1 MTIDAFLAD
10 DLRLSSFIECDC
22 LMSAIIAGYAASS
35 TSDAEFAVSYVSHIY
50 FRVASRRDT
59 SHQGHKIA
67 ALTII
72 ATGFCTGAFICV
84 TFASHIETKNA
95 LQLSVGHFLE
105 VPSAR

>member
-72 ATGFCTGAFICV
+72 ATGFLQVSVFDNAPAMAFGGRRICY
-84 TFASHIETKNA
+84 
-95 LQLSVGHFLE
+95 
-105 VPSAR
+105 